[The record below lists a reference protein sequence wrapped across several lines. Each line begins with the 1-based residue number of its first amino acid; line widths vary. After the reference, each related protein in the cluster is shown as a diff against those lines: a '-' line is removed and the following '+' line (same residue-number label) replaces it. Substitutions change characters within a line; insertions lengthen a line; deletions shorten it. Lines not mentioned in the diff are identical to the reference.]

1 MRRRELITLIGG
13 AAAWPIVAAAL
24 ASEASGQRGDSKVRA
39 PDTRPE
45 PGSSV
50 RVAQQPAMP
59 MIGFLSSRSPGE
71 SAGVIAA
78 FRRGLGEAGFVEG
91 QNVVIAF
98 RWAEGRYDR
107 LDALAAE
114 LVGLR
119 VAVLFA
125 AGGPPSA
132 LAAKAAT
139 PTIPIVFSAANDPV
153 RLGLVPS
160 LNRPG
165 GNVTGMSTFTSALAA
180 KRLELL
186 KQLVPAAAVMAYV
199 VNPSNPSVELE
210 SQEALLAAKALGIS
224 LHVLGASTEQELDS
238 AFAKLAGLHAD
249 GLVVAPEPFFDSQRE
264 RFVSL
269 SARHSVPAI
278 YGFRDY
284 AVAGGLMSYGTSITD
299 SLV

>member
-1 MRRRELITLIGG
+1 MGRRELITLIGG

-71 SAGVIAA
+71 SAGVVAA
-78 FRRGLGEAGFVEG
+78 FRGGLGEAGFVEG

-165 GNVTGMSTFTSALAA
+165 GNVTGMSTFTSA
-180 KRLELL
+180 RR
-186 KQLVPAAAVMAYV
+186 P
-199 VNPSNPSVELE
+199 N
-210 SQEALLAAKALGIS
+210 
-224 LHVLGASTEQELDS
+224 
-238 AFAKLAGLHAD
+238 
-249 GLVVAPEPFFDSQRE
+249 
-264 RFVSL
+264 VS
-269 SARHSVPAI
+269 S
-278 YGFRDY
+278 F
-284 AVAGGLMSYGTSITD
+284 
-299 SLV
+299 